1 MMYKGGKSKMANT
14 YEEHLEL
21 KKNGWTHS
29 KGGKST
35 MGKLFEKPKYF
46 LGSLVGGIIGNKKAK
61 QQIKDSEA
69 QYKIDSANEQAVR
82 DNRQTLTMSPEALKL
97 KEGMSGDQVRQEQ
110 ENIDTKVASATTAA
124 TRGGTRVS
132 AFDAMNAG
140 AQQQADL
147 SKRMGEAKTKGL
159 AFAGKE
165 RMDLTNIEEARSQ
178 ADLARMAQKADY
190 SREDIEDAQ
199 KNLAA
204 SNQQIYGGI
213 DAGIGLAMSDRKL
226 KDKIK
231 KTGKSKDGVPTSE
244 FEYKNDEDAPK
255 GPGRYKGVIAQD
267 LVGTEHADAVTKVD
281 KNTLGVNYSKI
292 DVSLGKLKGGKLKN
306 KIKKN
311 RDKKDFMSGGQPDVT
326 PGKFSHKE
334 NPIDLVQNN
343 EEGKREKIGE
353 MTGGEA
359 IVPPKNVTQI
369 RAMIENKDGES
380 LVNLMDKLLS
390 KWDKEANENA
400 EAREEFRKTK
410 KTQKAKKGMN
420 TVRIPMGKDWMGGR
434 KRNSIFD

>member
-1 MMYKGGKSKMANT
+1 T

-178 ADLARMAQKADY
+178 ADLARMA
-190 SREDIEDAQ
+190 
-199 KNLAA
+199 
-204 SNQQIYGGI
+204 
-213 DAGIGLAMSDRKL
+213 
-226 KDKIK
+226 
-231 KTGKSKDGVPTSE
+231 
-244 FEYKNDEDAPK
+244 
-255 GPGRYKGVIAQD
+255 
-267 LVGTEHADAVTKVD
+267 
-281 KNTLGVNYSKI
+281 
-292 DVSLGKLKGGKLKN
+292 
-306 KIKKN
+306 
-311 RDKKDFMSGGQPDVT
+311 
-326 PGKFSHKE
+326 
-334 NPIDLVQNN
+334 
-343 EEGKREKIGE
+343 
-353 MTGGEA
+353 
-359 IVPPKNVTQI
+359 
-369 RAMIENKDGES
+369 
-380 LVNLMDKLLS
+380 
-390 KWDKEANENA
+390 
-400 EAREEFRKTK
+400 
-410 KTQKAKKGMN
+410 
-420 TVRIPMGKDWMGGR
+420 
-434 KRNSIFD
+434 